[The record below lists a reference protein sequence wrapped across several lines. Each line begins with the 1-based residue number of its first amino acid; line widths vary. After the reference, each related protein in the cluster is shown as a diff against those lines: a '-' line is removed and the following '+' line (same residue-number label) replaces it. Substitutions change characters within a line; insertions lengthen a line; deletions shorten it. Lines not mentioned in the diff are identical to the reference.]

1 MTRKARGERDY
12 ASYDSYL
19 RDQGICPD
27 HMTCLRRDGTCLKC
41 EIDKENEEAEREDAI
56 AKDAYY
62 NADGYAAWEDN
73 R

>member
-1 MTRKARGERDY
+1 
-12 ASYDSYL
+12 
-19 RDQGICPD
+19 
-27 HMTCLRRDGTCLKC
+27 MTCLRRDGTCLKC